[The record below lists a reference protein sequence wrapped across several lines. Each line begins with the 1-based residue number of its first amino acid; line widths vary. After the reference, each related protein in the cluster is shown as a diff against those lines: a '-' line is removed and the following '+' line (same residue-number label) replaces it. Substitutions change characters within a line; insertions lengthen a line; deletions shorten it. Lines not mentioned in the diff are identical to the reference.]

1 MQTSKERTADAAPEI
16 VQAGEDLFNYAIDRE
31 EVKYLLAQ
39 HPKESSVAPAKVEYE
54 LHLLKIITVGWS
66 LSYFLQESTAQN
78 RLLIPF
84 WQSIRQFSDSLSE
97 TTDLMIGQQI
107 DYFNT
112 LKERLDHYVAVL
124 GENHQAAE
132 PVEVIGPEFAAC
144 CGNRDDIFALMAG
157 AKMFST
163 AALRVK
169 QYLTA
174 ASLI

>member
-1 MQTSKERTADAAPEI
+1 MQRSNENADEAATEI
-16 VQAGEDLFNYAIDRE
+16 QRAGEDLFNYAIDRE

-39 HPKESSVAPAKVEYE
+39 HPEESSIAPAKVEYE
-54 LHLLKIITVGWS
+54 LQLLKIITVGWS
-66 LSYFLQESTAQN
+66 LSYYLQESTAKNQ
-78 RLLIPF
+78 LLTPF

-124 GENHQAAE
+124 GDHPQATE
-132 PVEVIGPEFAAC
+132 PVAVIGPEFAAC
-144 CGNRDDIFALMAG
+144 CGNRDDIFTLMAG

-174 ASLI
+174 ANVI

>member
-1 MQTSKERTADAAPEI
+1 MNTSKENSADAAMEI
-16 VQAGEDLFNYAIDRE
+16 NQANEDLFNYAVDRE
-31 EVKYLLAQ
+31 EVKYLLAR
-39 HPKESSVAPAKVEYE
+39 HPKESSIAPAKVEYE
-54 LHLLKIITVGWS
+54 LQLLKIITVGWS
-66 LSYFLQESTAQN
+66 LSYYLQESTAKN
-78 RLLIPF
+78 RLLTPF

-97 TTDLMIGQQI
+97 TTDLMIGHKI

-124 GENHQAAE
+124 AKNPRATE

-144 CGNRDDIFALMAG
+144 CGNRDDIFTLMAG

-174 ASLI
+174 ANLI